1 MVVMRPLV
9 LLLALSTGCASV
21 SSFFSGNDD
30 PLYSTEGDENYKKG
44 VEALL
49 YNESWFRQKTPVLYK
64 KVLENLLFSTDPVS
78 PKTIHYVYQTSDGIG
93 NLVDIESAASLR
105 N

>member
-1 MVVMRPLV
+1 MNL
-9 LLLALSTGCASV
+9 
-21 SSFFSGNDD
+21 
-30 PLYSTEGDENYKKG
+30 
-44 VEALL
+44 
-49 YNESWFRQKTPVLYK
+49 Q
-64 KVLENLLFSTDPVS
+64 NLLFSTDPVS